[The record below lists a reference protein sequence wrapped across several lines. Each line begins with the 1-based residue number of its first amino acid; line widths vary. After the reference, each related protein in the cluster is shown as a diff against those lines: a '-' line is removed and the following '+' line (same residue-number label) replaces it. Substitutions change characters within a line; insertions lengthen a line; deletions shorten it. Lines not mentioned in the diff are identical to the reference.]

1 MQKLALILVLLI
13 SVVSGCKKGEKP
25 LYPYEAKV
33 VGVNID
39 CGEYEI
45 QFISGLPEIK
55 KLIGDSPIDGFYIA
69 KNLPEE
75 YKVPGLI
82 IKLDCRKPTKTEF
95 GFCTDLGP
103 TLTWVTVTNVTIK

>member
-1 MQKLALILVLLI
+1 MQILTLILVLFVSI
-13 SVVSGCKKGEKP
+13 VSGCNKNDKP

-55 KLIGDSPIDGFYIA
+55 EFIGDSPIDGFYIA
-69 KNLPEE
+69 KNLTEE
-75 YKVPGLI
+75 FKVAGLI
-82 IKLDCRKPTKTEF
+82 IKLDCRKPAPKEF
-95 GFCTDLGP
+95 GGCT
-103 TLTWVTVTNVTIK
+103 